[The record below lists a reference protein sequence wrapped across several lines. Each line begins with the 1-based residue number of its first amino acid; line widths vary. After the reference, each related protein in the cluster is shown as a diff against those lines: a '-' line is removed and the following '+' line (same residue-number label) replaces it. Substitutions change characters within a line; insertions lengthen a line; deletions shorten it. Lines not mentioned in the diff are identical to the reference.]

1 LQKIGHLLRGGGLSL
16 RKFKRTNQLAMTVQA
31 FIGSQEHPVREI
43 MTIMRS
49 WILDL
54 GAHSQEKIT
63 NRTPYFYFYG
73 VLCSLNK
80 RKGNGVELSFLKG
93 NILDDENKILEANG
107 RKQIRSKTF
116 YSIAELEEVE
126 DPIRHLLNEAAIL
139 NEYHFKQR
147 QKKKVK

>member
-1 LQKIGHLLRGGGLSL
+1 
-16 RKFKRTNQLAMTVQA
+16 MTVQA
-31 FIGSQEHPVREI
+31 FIGSQDHPIREI

-54 GAHSQEKIT
+54 GMHSQEKIT
-63 NRTPYFYFYG
+63 NHTPYFYFFG
-73 VLCSLNK
+73 VLCSMNK
-80 RKGNGVELSFLKG
+80 RRDNGVELSFLKG
-93 NILDDENKILEANG
+93 NILEDENKILEANG
-107 RKQIRSKTF
+107 RKQVRSKTF
-116 YSIAELEEVE
+116 YSIAEVEELE